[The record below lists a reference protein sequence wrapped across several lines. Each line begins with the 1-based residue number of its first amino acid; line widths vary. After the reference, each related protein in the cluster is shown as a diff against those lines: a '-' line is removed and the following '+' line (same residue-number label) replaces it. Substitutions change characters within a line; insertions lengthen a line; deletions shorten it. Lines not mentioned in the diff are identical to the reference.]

1 MIPKTVNAIMLVSD
15 IIYKLLSSEQHGEE
29 IADGVSVFEGD
40 DASHGR
46 ADVIVFGGFEI
57 VAEIFEVLLVV
68 AVGHLL
74 FPPWLYCNITRGAQ
88 K

>member
-1 MIPKTVNAIMLVSD
+1 
-15 IIYKLLSSEQHGEE
+15 
-29 IADGVSVFEGD
+29 
-40 DASHGR
+40 
-46 ADVIVFGGFEI
+46 
-57 VAEIFEVLLVV
+57 VLLVV